1 MLCLLARLYSVGVPD
16 STVPQISYISSTTLN
31 VHFIPVSVAADSSK
45 PACQQETNYLHQ
57 LVLKHEIAKEHL
69 VSVFFL
75 WLGKT
80 HIDHLG
86 VNQTGLCLDNTYSV
100 DLDGRPVWSF
110 LKDAVIRVQYTVLK
124 FSDAKVTL
132 YLNGLRYFE
141 LTWAA

>member
-1 MLCLLARLYSVGVPD
+1 MYQPTQLSSGAECRCLDQNPCLLRSCVFWPRCILSAYQ
-16 STVPQISYISSTTLN
+16 TVPQINYLSSTTLN
-31 VHFIPVSVAADSSK
+31 VHFIPVSVAADSFK

-80 HIDHLG
+80 QHLG

-110 LKDAVIRVQYTVLK
+110 H
-124 FSDAKVTL
+124 
-132 YLNGLRYFE
+132 
-141 LTWAA
+141 